1 MDRTGEHGQD
11 GRTQGSRPACR
22 PLSSVPRRGEPC
34 VRLPCLRSPSLSLF
48 ALVVCVCSRL
58 ALVLQFRA
66 TGYTKPNT
74 RKQAPF

>member
-1 MDRTGEHGQD
+1 MDRTGEHKVRALHAG
-11 GRTQGSRPACR
+11 PC
-22 PLSSVPRRGEPC
+22 PLYPVGANLVFAFPVS
-34 VRLPCLRSPSLSLF
+34 VRLPYLCSPSLSPF
-48 ALVVCVCSRL
+48 VLVVCVCPRL